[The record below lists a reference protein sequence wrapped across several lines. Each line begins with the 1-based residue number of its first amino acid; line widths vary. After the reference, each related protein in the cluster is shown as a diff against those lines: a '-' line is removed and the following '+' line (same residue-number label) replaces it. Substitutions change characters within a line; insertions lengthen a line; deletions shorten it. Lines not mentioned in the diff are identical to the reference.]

1 LPAFRIHFLLTVLV
15 SSVAGDVWNSDRSS
29 GKHLGHRFRERLLE
43 PFKNN
48 ISPDLVRCLAG
59 HIEKHFKGFDRQA
72 YEAEIL
78 SGLDALEL
86 KQRARLIADVTDR
99 HLPAPLEERFAILEA
114 ILHPM
119 MEAAFDRGS
128 DEKGIRGWGI
138 MPLGMVVSDCGL
150 EDFEA
155 SFALLKEMTKRATA
169 EFDVRPFLAKD
180 QERAL
185 SIMAPWVRDDS
196 VHVRRLVSEGT
207 RPRLPWGLRLKRLV
221 EDPSPTLPLLEA
233 LKDDPEDYVRRSVAN
248 HLNDIAKDHPDL
260 VAEIAARWLKG
271 AGKNREKL
279 LRHACRSLIKQ
290 GHTATLEAFGLNP
303 PEIRVEGPRIATASI
318 TYGEAVGFDIELVS
332 TAAKPQ
338 ELVLDY
344 LVHFRKAN
352 GTLAPK
358 VFKWSKLTLAPG
370 ERLSLSRKHAIR
382 PITTRVYYGGMQAV
396 SLRINGRDFGFSEF
410 ELVMPTS

>member
-1 LPAFRIHFLLTVLV
+1 M
-15 SSVAGDVWNSDRSS
+15 
-29 GKHLGHRFRERLLE
+29 E

-59 HIEKHFKGFDRQA
+59 HLEKHIKGFDRPGF
-72 YEAEIL
+72 EAEIL
-78 SGLDALEL
+78 SSLDALEL
-86 KQRARLIADVTDR
+86 KQRARLIADVAGR
-99 HLPAPLEERFAILEA
+99 HLPEKLEERFAVLKA
-114 ILHPM
+114 VLHPA
-119 MEAAFDRGS
+119 MEVAFDRGS
-128 DEKGIRGWGI
+128 DAQGIRGWGI
-138 MPLGMVVSDCGL
+138 MPLGMVVADCGL
-150 EDFEA
+150 DDFEA

-169 EFDVRPFLAKD
+169 EFDVRAFLARD

-185 SIMAPWVRDDS
+185 AIMAPWVKDDS

-221 EDPSPTLPLLEA
+221 DDPSPVLPLLEA

-260 VAEIAARWLKG
+260 AAEIAARWLKG
-271 AGKNREKL
+271 ADKNREKL
-279 LRHACRSLIKQ
+279 VRHACRSLIKQ
-290 GHTATLEAFGLNP
+290 GHTPTLEAFGLNP
-303 PEIRVEGPRIATASI
+303 PEIKVDGPRIGTPRVA
-318 TYGEAVGFDIELVS
+318 YGDALGFDVDLVS
-332 TAAKPQ
+332 TGGKPQ

-344 LVHFRKAN
+344 LVHFKKAN

-370 ERLSLSRKHAIR
+370 ERVTLSRTHAIR
-382 PITTRVYYGGMQAV
+382 PITTRVYYGGTQAV

-410 ELVMPTS
+410 ELRMPGAD